1 MGSGVPG
8 TLGNTLDCKRVLM
21 GGGNIVM
28 SSFWASKLIRFIT
41 APPYTRSLTV
51 LNRKPKLNGP
61 QSAETR
67 PHILKK
73 VAAMLGFFAFGDAGS
88 GVTASRFHGLGFWGV
103 GLQSPG
109 SGAQCLG
116 HGTQRVHVSGFG
128 SKI

>member
-1 MGSGVPG
+1 
-8 TLGNTLDCKRVLM
+8 M

-28 SSFWASKLIRFIT
+28 SSFWASKVTSFIT
-41 APPYTRSLTV
+41 APLYTRSLTV

-61 QSAETR
+61 RSAETR

-103 GLQSPG
+103 GLQISESRIWG
-109 SGAQCLG
+109 SIPRPWDSKGS
-116 HGTQRVHVSGFG
+116 RVRFGF
-128 SKI
+128 KDLRTDVR